1 MSRRS
6 GSRFADK
13 DMRNA
18 FEQSAERFWLTMI
31 RGSETPVFRAESAQS
46 AAASAVASARRR
58 ASARELSPLARAI
71 AAEPVS
77 QAISPVVLAGVVRLI
92 EFAIIVIVGA
102 AVYGYAVYP
111 IEGFDLRYVVADM
124 AVASAAI
131 IAFQTFDIYTTAAF
145 RTHVH
150 QLSRLALAWTIVFL
164 IAIAFAFFIKFEDTF
179 SRSWAAGWYVGGLCA
194 LFAGRLVLTS
204 LVRRWARSG
213 RLVRRVIIVGGGREG
228 ETLVRA
234 LEHEADSDLRI
245 CGVFDDRGGERS
257 PQVVAGIPKLGTVDD
272 LVEFT
277 RRTRVD
283 LILVSLPLTAEDRV
297 LHMVR
302 KLWVLP
308 VDVRLAAHMSKL
320 RFRPRAYS
328 YIGNVPVL
336 DIFDKPIADWN
347 MVMKSAFDLVA
358 GGLILIGMLPLMAAT
373 ALAIKLDSPG
383 PVLFRQRRLGFN
395 NEVIEV
401 FKFRSLYHKHADP
414 TASKV
419 VTKNDPRVTRVGRF
433 IRKTSLDELP
443 QLINVL
449 RGELSLV
456 GPRPHAV
463 EANTA
468 NRLWEEVVDGYFA
481 RHRVKPGITGWAQI
495 NGWRGEVNTPEKLQN
510 RVEHDLYYIENWS
523 LLFDLYILLRTPFAL
538 LRTENAY

>member
-1 MSRRS
+1 MIT
-6 GSRFADK
+6 GSDTTAY
-13 DMRNA
+13 
-18 FEQSAERFWLTMI
+18 Q
-31 RGSETPVFRAESAQS
+31 AESAHS
-46 AAASAVASARRR
+46 AAASAVAAARRR

-77 QAISPVVLAGVVRLI
+77 QAVSPVVLAGIVRTFEFVLI
-92 EFAIIVIVGA
+92 AAVGA

-111 IEGFDLRYVVADM
+111 VEGFDGRYVRVDF
-124 AVASAAI
+124 AVAAGAVT
-131 IAFQTFDIYTTAAF
+131 AFQLFDIYTTTAF
-145 RTHVH
+145 RTQVH
-150 QLSRLALAWTIVFL
+150 QLGRLLIAWTMVFL
-164 IAIAFAFFIKFEDTF
+164 IALALAFFIKFEDTI
-179 SRSWAAGWYVGGLCA
+179 SRSWAAGWYLIGLAA
-194 LFAGRLVLTS
+194 LFADRLVLTS

-228 ETLVRA
+228 ETLVHA
-234 LEHEADSDLRI
+234 LEHEDDSDLRI
-245 CGVFDDRGGERS
+245 CGVFDDRGGDRS
-257 PQVVAGIPKLGTVDD
+257 PEVVAGIPKLGTVDD

-283 LILVSLPLTAEDRV
+283 LILVSLPLTAEERV

-347 MVMKSAFDLVA
+347 MVMKSAFDRVA
-358 GGLILIGMLPLMAAT
+358 GGLILIGMLPVMAAV
-373 ALAIKLDSPG
+373 ALAIKLDSRG

-395 NEVIEV
+395 NEEIEV
-401 FKFRSLYHKHADP
+401 YKFRSLRHEYADP

-468 NRLWEEVVDGYFA
+468 NKLWEEVVDGYFA

-495 NGWRGEVNTPEKLQN
+495 NGWRGEVNTPEKLQH

>member
-1 MSRRS
+1 MARS
-6 GSRFADK
+6 
-13 DMRNA
+13 
-18 FEQSAERFWLTMI
+18 
-31 RGSETPVFRAESAQS
+31 SETPVVRAENAQS
-46 AAASAVASARRR
+46 AAASAVAAMRRR

-71 AAEPVS
+71 AAEPLS
-77 QAISPVVLAGVVRLI
+77 QAVSPTVLAGIVRASEFVLI
-92 EFAIIVIVGA
+92 AAVGA
-102 AVYGYAVYP
+102 AVYGLTVFP
-111 IEGFDLRYVVADM
+111 VEGFDWRYLLADL
-124 AVASAAI
+124 AIAGAAI
-131 IAFQTFDIYTTAAF
+131 IAFQMFDIYTTAAF
-145 RTHVH
+145 RTHVR
-150 QLSRLALAWTIVFL
+150 QLSRLGAAWTMVFVVAL
-164 IAIAFAFFIKFEDTF
+164 AFAFFINLGDTF
-179 SRSWAAGWYVGGLCA
+179 SHSWAAEWYVAGLAA
-194 LFAGRLVLTS
+194 LLADRLALTS
-204 LVRRWARSG
+204 LVRGWARAG
-213 RLVRRVIIVGGGREG
+213 RLVQRAIIVGGGREG
-228 ETLVRA
+228 ETLVHA
-234 LEHEADSDLRI
+234 LEAEADSDLRI
-245 CGVFDDRGGERS
+245 CGVFDDRGGDRS

-328 YIGNVPVL
+328 YIGNVLVL
-336 DIFDKPIADWN
+336 DIVDRPIADWN
-347 MVMKSAFDLVA
+347 MVMKTAFDRIVGSLVF
-358 GGLILIGMLPLMAAT
+358 ILALPVMAAA

-401 FKFRSLYHKHADP
+401 FKFRSLYHHPSDP
-414 TASKV
+414 GARPV
-419 VTKNDPRVTRVGRF
+419 VTRDEPRVTRVGRF
-433 IRKTSLDELP
+433 IRKTSIDELP
-443 QLINVL
+443 QLVNVL

-468 NRLWEEVVDGYFA
+468 NKLWEEVIDGYFA

-495 NGWRGEVNTPEKLQN
+495 NGWRGEITTPEKLQH
-510 RVEHDLYYIENWS
+510 RVEHDLYYVENWS
-523 LLFDLYILLRTPFAL
+523 LLFDLYILTRTPFAL
-538 LRTENAY
+538 LRAENAC

>member
-1 MSRRS
+1 M
-6 GSRFADK
+6 
-13 DMRNA
+13 
-18 FEQSAERFWLTMI
+18 
-31 RGSETPVFRAESAQS
+31 GSENPAYRADSAQS

-58 ASARELSPLARAI
+58 ASARELGPLARAI

-77 QAISPVVLAGVVRLI
+77 QAIAPVVLGGIVRAC
-92 EFAIIVIVGA
+92 EFALIMAVGA
-102 AVYGYAVYP
+102 AVYLYAVFP
-111 IEGFDLRYVVADM
+111 TEGFDWRYVLADL
-124 AVASAAI
+124 AVATAAVA
-131 IAFQTFDIYTTAAF
+131 AFQAFDLYTTTVF

-150 QLSRLALAWTIVFL
+150 QLSRIAVAWTIVFL
-164 IAIAFAFFIKFEDTF
+164 IALALAFFIKFEDTI
-179 SRSWAAGWYVGGLCA
+179 SRSWAAGWYLAGLAA
-194 LFAGRLVLTS
+194 LFADRLVLTS
-204 LVRRWARSG
+204 LVRRWARNG

-228 ETLVRA
+228 EALVRA

-245 CGVFDDRGGERS
+245 CGVFDDRGGDRS
-257 PQVVAGIPKLGTVDD
+257 PEVVAGIPKLGTVDD

-283 LILVSLPLTAEDRV
+283 LILVSLPLTAEERV

-347 MVMKSAFDLVA
+347 MVMKSAFDRVA
-358 GGLILIGMLPLMAAT
+358 GALILVGMLPVMAAV
-373 ALAIKLDSPG
+373 ALAIKLDSRG

-401 FKFRSLYHKHADP
+401 YKFRSLRHEYADP

-419 VTKNDPRVTRVGRF
+419 VTRDDPRVTRVGRF

-443 QLINVL
+443 QLMNVL

-468 NRLWEEVVDGYFA
+468 NKLWEEVVDGYFA

-495 NGWRGEVNTPEKLQN
+495 NGWRGEVNTPEKLQH